1 MTGNPSGLKIRFC
14 PVEKMGAETVV
25 EAEKIDDLLEAA
37 RYNDIDDLKSLAFD
51 GVSLNSRDS
60 QGRTALHMAAANGHM
75 SIVEYLISQGV
86 DINALNEENN
96 APLHWA
102 CLNGHIEVVKK
113 MILAGASL
121 SLLNRYERTPMDE
134 AIGAGKMEIIDAI
147 NTTVT
152 QMELE
157 NTTVA

>member
-102 CLNGHIEVVKK
+102 CLNGHIEVR
-113 MILAGASL
+113 ADSHGRSYWCREDGDYRCYQH
-121 SLLNRYERTPMDE
+121 NCYTN
-134 AIGAGKMEIIDAI
+134 G
-147 NTTVT
+147 T
-152 QMELE
+152 
-157 NTTVA
+157 